1 MKATVADQ
9 LADAASST
17 FVGRKPELAL
27 LRVGTA
33 ETPEF
38 VVAFVHGPGGI
49 GKSRLLSAALDAN
62 LAGRPVLRLDC
73 RDVEPTP
80 RGLLRS
86 VATLLGSQPD
96 LDSVLAALSATDRPA
111 IIGLDTYET
120 FGLLDAWIRQVFVPG
135 LSQGVVLMIAGRDRP
150 GAGWLTTPGWAG
162 LVREVHLGPLT
173 DDQAFELLRA
183 RGIEGDDADR
193 IADFAHGHP
202 LALELAAAAF
212 NAEPDEPLRLRSPVR
227 AIDQLLQVVL
237 NRLPPRTIATLEAAA
252 MARRVT
258 EPILRALLASGN
270 VHDEFA
276 DLRRLPFVEESAE
289 GLLLHDVVRDAV
301 SSDLASRDPEAD
313 ARYRRRA
320 LGFFMGQARR
330 SSAETLWQATADLI
344 YLIRNPVL
352 RDACFPKRGS
362 AHAVEPATLHDDA
375 SIREIIAAHEGG
387 DEADLLVRW
396 WEQHPETFSVARAPS
411 GAVDAFVQVARIDRI
426 DLELLAADPVSAACR
441 RHLDDVPPADGEK
454 VLIMRRWLGRETGEL
469 MSPAVAACWLDV
481 KRVYM
486 ELRPNLS
493 RLYTA
498 MRELEAQSPIFMPLG
513 FARIDGAQIS
523 GDRFLEPVWLNFGHG
538 SVDGWL
544 SRLID
549 AEVESSERELGT
561 ESGTSPTD
569 VLSARE
575 IDVLRLI
582 ADGLSN
588 RLIGERLFITEKT
601 AGRHVS
607 NIYGKLGVHTRAQAT
622 RLAAES
628 GLTTD

>member
-1 MKATVADQ
+1 MKGSVADQ
-9 LADAASST
+9 IADAASRT
-17 FVGRKPELAL
+17 FVGREAELAL
-27 LRVGTA
+27 LSAGTA
-33 ETPEF
+33 DPPQF
-38 VVAFVHGPGGI
+38 VVGFIHGPGGI
-49 GKSRLLSAALDAN
+49 GKSRLLSAALDTRGADR
-62 LAGRPVLRLDC
+62 AVVRLDC

-80 RGLLRS
+80 RGFLRNL
-86 VATLLGSQPD
+86 ATSLGAEPD
-96 LDSVLAALSATDRPA
+96 LDSVVVALSAAGGPA
-111 IIGLDTYET
+111 VIALDTYET
-120 FGLLDAWIRQVFVPG
+120 FGLLDAWVRQVFVPAMP
-135 LSQGVVLMIAGRDRP
+135 QGVVLMIAGRDRP

-173 DDQAFELLRA
+173 DDQALDLLRA
-183 RGIEGDDADR
+183 RGIEGDDAER
-193 IADFAHGHP
+193 IADFARGHP

-212 NAEPDEPLRLRSPVR
+212 NAEPEEPLRLRSPSR

-237 NRLPPRTIATLEAAA
+237 NRLPPETIATIEAASK
-252 MARRVT
+252 ARRVT
-258 EPILRALLASGN
+258 EPILRALLASAN
-270 VHDEFA
+270 VRDEFA
-276 DLRRLPFVEESAE
+276 DLRRLPFVDESVE

-301 SSDLASRDPEAD
+301 STDLAARDPEAD

-352 RDACFPKRGS
+352 REACFPKRGS
-362 AHAVEPATLHDDA
+362 AHAVEPATPGDDA
-375 SIREIIAAHEGG
+375 AIREIIATHESG
-387 DEADLLVRW
+387 DEADLLVQW
-396 WEQHPETFSVARAPS
+396 WEHHPETFSVARSPA
-411 GAVDAFVQVARIDRI
+411 GTVDAFVQVARIDRI
-426 DLELLAADPVSAACR
+426 DLQLLAADPVTAACR
-441 RHLDDVPPADGEK
+441 RHLDDVPPTDGHQ
-454 VLIMRRWLGRETGEL
+454 VLIMRRWLGRDTGEL

-498 MRELEAQSPIFMPLG
+498 MRELEAQSAVFLPLG
-513 FARIDGAQIS
+513 FARIDGAQLS
-523 GDRFLEPVWLNFGHG
+523 GERLLEPAWLNFGEG

-549 AEVESSERELGT
+549 AEVELSESELGT
-561 ESGTSPTD
+561 ARGDSPTD
-569 VLSARE
+569 ALSARE
-575 IDVLRLI
+575 IEVLRLI

-588 RLIGERLFITEKT
+588 RLIGERLFISEKT

-622 RLAAES
+622 RIAAES
-628 GLTTD
+628 GLTER